1 MVPRLSTH
9 HIFTKKS
16 TTSKTATSSPIHRW
30 NHWQLWWTLSNLDSC
45 RNRNPGGLREDVVD
59 KLRGFFPV
67 HMNYIL
73 ILSIYIYIIL
83 YIHQSSPKKTF
94 VYSSV
99 FIDVWAWKVF
109 FHPPF
114 TGLSSA
120 RKGCNATCRRT
131 AHLEPTKLETSQP
144 TGGDSMRFPW
154 IAWAKKNTWMRCFQY
169 FFFGVCWSFGKVLF
183 CFFLLFNVVLLVL
196 LWAFFGISKI
206 FMNNG
211 KHPTSYNNNLG
222 WLLLKMDI
230 SILIFSSPWKQG
242 LGGSAP
248 CGVCGLWL
256 GTHRSSCDLPPR
268 ISWLG

>member
-99 FIDVWAWKVF
+99 FIDVWAWKAF

-169 FFFGVCWSFGKVLF
+169 VFFGVCWSFGKVLF
-183 CFFLLFNVVLLVL
+183 CFFCCLTLFY
-196 LWAFFGISKI
+196 WCYS
-206 FMNNG
+206 
-211 KHPTSYNNNLG
+211 
-222 WLLLKMDI
+222 
-230 SILIFSSPWKQG
+230 G
-242 LGGSAP
+242 LFLEFP
-248 CGVCGLWL
+248 
-256 GTHRSSCDLPPR
+256 RSSWTMVN
-268 ISWLG
+268 IQHHTTII